1 MLLSMLKGA
10 GRGLVITLFL
20 EIVKKLQR
28 HCKGTAKK
36 TAKLSSAT
44 LSMFFFVFCFLFC
57 SFCSDREMY
66 RKNGWV
72 ACKNRAKGWGWVSGV
87 DFCRGLQN
95 CKEFHEVLDFQ
106 RFDALQYPLQCL
118 CSAFAVLRKSLI
130 FNALPTSRKCLI
142 FNGFTH
148 FCGAGVGC

>member
-1 MLLSMLKGA
+1 MLA
-10 GRGLVITLFL
+10 GSRVGVGRCLVITLVF
-20 EIVKKLQR
+20 EIVKKLQS
-28 HCKGTAKK
+28 HCKASAKK

-87 DFCRGLQN
+87 GFCRGLQN
-95 CKEFHEVLDFQ
+95 CKEFHKVLDFQ
-106 RFDALQYPLQCL
+106 RFDALQYPLQWL
-118 CSAFAVLRKSLI
+118 CSFLTNSKTCVITKPR
-130 FNALPTSRKCLI
+130 PTPPRTLE
-142 FNGFTH
+142 H
-148 FCGAGVGC
+148 A

>member
-1 MLLSMLKGA
+1 
-10 GRGLVITLFL
+10 LVITLVF
-20 EIVKKLQR
+20 EIVKKLQS
-28 HCKGTAKK
+28 HCKASAKK

-87 DFCRGLQN
+87 GFCRGLQN
-95 CKEFHEVLDFQ
+95 CKEFHKVLDFQ
-106 RFDALQYPLQCL
+106 RFNALQYPLQCL
-118 CSAFAVLRKSLI
+118 CSGFAVLRKSLI
-130 FNALPTSRKCLI
+130 FNAFLTSRKRLSLNAFKHLCSAE
-142 FNGFTH
+142 G
-148 FCGAGVGC
+148 GVLSKG